1 VNVKQRIFLIFL
13 VIILILSA
21 SSCGSPKK
29 SPSPLVKE
37 EPPPQ
42 TVESPQLKFAVFGD
56 NRPASAILPPG
67 ESFKKLLTQITK
79 ERVDFMFSV
88 GDMVF
93 GSPLPHVYEKQY
105 GEFAHLISETKI
117 PFYAAPGNHDL
128 SYGIGVKLFKSYIY
142 PRTYYSFSYKNC
154 YFIFLNTE
162 EERKEGKIEGKQLA
176 WLKEELKKAQGKIIF
191 VFLHRPP
198 YSVLNPEGNPRKH
211 IAFTDKENE
220 VLIRNLFEGY
230 QVKAVFA
237 GHEHFFHYEKHNG
250 VDYFITGC
258 SGSPPY
264 APEEKGGFPHFLLV
278 EVFKDHVKYT
288 VVKEN
293 GERFE
298 VKEAY

>member
-1 VNVKQRIFLIFL
+1 MNIKQRIFLIFL
-13 VIILILSA
+13 ATILIFST
-21 SSCGSPKK
+21 SSCGGTKK
-29 SPSPLVKE
+29 SPSLSVKE
-37 EPPPQ
+37 ESPQ
-42 TVESPQLKFAVFGD
+42 QTAEYPQLKFAVFGD
-56 NRPASAILPPG
+56 NRPASAVLPPE
-67 ESFKKLLTQITK
+67 ESFKKLLAQITK

-105 GEFAHLISETKI
+105 GEFAHLILETKI

-128 SYGIGVKLFKSYIY
+128 SYGIGAKLFKSYIY
-142 PRTYYSFSYKNC
+142 PQTYYSFSYKNC

-162 EERKEGKIEGKQLA
+162 EEKKEGKIKGKQLA

-220 VLIRNLFEGY
+220 ALIRNLFENY

-237 GHEHFFHYEKHNG
+237 GHEHLFHYEKHNS

-264 APEEKGGFPHFLLV
+264 VPEEKGGFPHFLLV

-298 VKEAY
+298 VREAY

>member
-1 VNVKQRIFLIFL
+1 VK
-13 VIILILSA
+13 
-21 SSCGSPKK
+21 K
-29 SPSPLVKE
+29 

-105 GEFAHLISETKI
+105 GEFTHLISKTKI

-128 SYGIGVKLFKSYIY
+128 SYGIGVKLFKNYIY

-162 EERKEGKIEGKQLA
+162 EEKREGKIEGKQLA

-211 IAFTDKENE
+211 MAFTDKENE
-220 VLIRNLFEGY
+220 ALIRNLFENY
-230 QVKAVFA
+230 RVKAVFA
-237 GHEHFFHYEKHNG
+237 GHEHLFHYEKRNG

-264 APEEKGGFPHFLLV
+264 APEEKGGFSHFLLV
-278 EVFKDHVKYT
+278 EVFKDRVKYT

-298 VKEAY
+298 VREAY